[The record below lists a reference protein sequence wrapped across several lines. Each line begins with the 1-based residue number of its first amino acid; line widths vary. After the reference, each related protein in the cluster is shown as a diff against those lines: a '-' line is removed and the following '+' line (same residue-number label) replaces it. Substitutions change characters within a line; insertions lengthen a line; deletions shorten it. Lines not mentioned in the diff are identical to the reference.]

1 MENTLDQIVVWCD
14 HTATYHFSIT
24 IMRIHAK
31 VRRPSARKLVL
42 DPITNIYLN
51 AVTKLG
57 KAPTITSLWS

>member
-1 MENTLDQIVVWCD
+1 MDQIVVWCD
-14 HTATYHFSIT
+14 HTTTYHFSIT

-51 AVTKLG
+51 TLAELG
-57 KAPTITSLWS
+57 KALTITM